1 MLMGLGILLGL
12 LGSIMIN
19 IGNNVQALGMEM
31 DAAQSVCVCGQSGVC
46 TCGGADSVRTVF
58 LNLFL
63 FLSVSVQSMSSALG
77 NSLRLNRAS
86 LS

>member
-1 MLMGLGILLGL
+1 M
-12 LGSIMIN
+12 
-19 IGNNVQALGMEM
+19 
-31 DAAQSVCVCGQSGVC
+31 C

-63 FLSVSVQSMSSALG
+63 FLSVSVQSMSCALG

-86 LS
+86 LSSLDRIGVPRVKLRKLRKKAMLARTCLVAVVGTLIRP